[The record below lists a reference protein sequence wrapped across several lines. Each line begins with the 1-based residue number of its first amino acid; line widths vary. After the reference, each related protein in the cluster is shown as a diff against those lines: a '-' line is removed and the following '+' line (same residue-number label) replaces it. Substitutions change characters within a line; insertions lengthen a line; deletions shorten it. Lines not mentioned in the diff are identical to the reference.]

1 MNATEQQIHKV
12 IVQYLRLKMPK
23 AIISHAR
30 NEGNRS
36 GKRGMI
42 DGARGKL
49 MGVCA
54 GYPDIVV
61 HDHGETF
68 FIEVK
73 REKAYLSK
81 TQREVQFN
89 LEEQGFRY
97 CVARSIDDVEKFLA
111 SGLVEIPLV
120 GSIS

>member
-1 MNATEQQIHKV
+1 MNATEQQIHKA
-12 IVQYLRLKMPK
+12 IVTYLRRKLPG
-23 AIISHAR
+23 AIINHSR
-30 NEGNRS
+30 NEGNRG

-42 DGARGKL
+42 DGARGKA

-61 HDHGETF
+61 HDQGETF

-73 REKAYLSK
+73 REKSYLSK

-97 CVARSIDDVEKFLA
+97 CVARSIADVENFLD
-111 SGLVEIPLV
+111 GVVEV
-120 GSIS
+120 EFRGVIS